1 MHTGL
6 FIKLNATDGTPP
18 QRTRRKSE
26 HANVSVCTS
35 AVTIVALDVWL
46 ASMVAGTN
54 CPRAAVKTVEPPVI
68 A

>member
-18 QRTRRKSE
+18 QRTHRKSE

-35 AVTIVALDVWL
+35 AVTIVALDV
-46 ASMVAGTN
+46 
-54 CPRAAVKTVEPPVI
+54 
-68 A
+68 